1 MPKICL
7 EIPEVSDCVSRPIAV
22 DVIRDLC
29 SRIGISKN
37 TSLRYKGSAV
47 ALPVPGSTLD
57 DKDALNR
64 LPGDTR
70 ITIEV
75 VEDYNEDYALS
86 VAVKRPDN
94 ICFFVDA
101 DLGIF
106 IKPVYQRV
114 TATVNVIMTA
124 TDETSADTWM
134 RTMKRRA
141 TQGVAENLHLANYH
155 YPVNVECL
163 AILLELHQLRE
174 LQGGYGEDFGTYL
187 KNHFSDKMTVIR
199 DQAGNNP
206 TFVIKEKQQ
215 AILGWFDFPTNPPR
229 YDKQDDSGTWS
240 INFTYTYVFDAPN
253 SLVMEYPLM
262 VHNQLLPK
270 WYPDV
275 KPAELEDYVTQPS
288 LSTAILRSF
297 TYETRYAH
305 AWRARPG
312 IPIPYFD
319 DWYPDYEYPDHQN
332 LLRIM
337 LQRDNDNPHAII
349 SLTQLGY
356 VSLPEWILAYMRKN
370 PLSITTNNENVFTV
384 ALYRGRQL
392 MDPSKLIFSPELDI
406 HYADPLD
413 IRSAYHFTLSLN
425 KRLMNL
431 SPAAIKTLS
440 ENGETAIRLLIA
452 IDPTIITQETIT
464 GLNGVTAALIR
475 EILIERNERVKPIL
489 TTREQEKELTR
500 IASFVRE
507 TKLVPNNIYP
517 SNTATNVNSPTVD
530 NVPSNGTN
538 TPTNG
543 VVTAAAVQTLISTP
557 ETLHQL
563 GGTTRPAL
571 RKPNQVYIPNIR
583 PSGILAPGELKSIV
597 VQMDKKAYY
606 QTAARINPLYSWNL
620 VGSFTVQAHGS

>member
-124 TDETSADTWM
+124 TDETSADVWM

-141 TQGVAENLHLANYH
+141 TQGVAENLHLVNYH

-163 AILLELHQLRE
+163 AILLELHRLRE

-187 KNHFSDKMTVIR
+187 KNHFNDKMTVIC

-229 YDKQDDSGTWS
+229 YDKQDESGTWS

-253 SLVMEYPLM
+253 SIVMEYPLM

-288 LSTAILRSF
+288 LSNAILRSF
-297 TYETRYAH
+297 TYETRHSH

-356 VSLPEWILAYMRKN
+356 VSLPEWILFYLRKN

-384 ALYRGRQL
+384 ALYRGRQI
-392 MDPSKLIFSPELDI
+392 MDPSKLIISPDLDI
-406 HYADPLD
+406 HYADPLN
-413 IRSAYHFTLSLN
+413 IRDQYHFTLSLN

-431 SPAAIKTLS
+431 SPAALKTLS
-440 ENGETAIRLLIA
+440 ECGEAAIRILITL
-452 IDPTIITQETIT
+452 DPTLITQETIR
-464 GLNGVTAALIR
+464 GLNGVTAELIR
-475 EILIERNERVKPIL
+475 EILIDRNERIRPIL
-489 TTREQEKELTR
+489 TTREQEVELTR
-500 IASFVRE
+500 IATVIRE
-507 TKLVPNNIYP
+507 TRLVPNITYP
-517 SNTATNVNSPTVD
+517 SNTVGNVN
-530 NVPSNGTN
+530 NGAT
-538 TPTNG
+538 TT
-543 VVTAAAVQTLISTP
+543 TTQTLTSTP
-557 ETLHQL
+557 ETVHQL
-563 GGTTRPAL
+563 GGATRPIL
-571 RKPNQVYIPNIR
+571 RKPNLVYIPNIR
-583 PSGILAPGELKSIV
+583 PSGVVAPGELKSICIQV
-597 VQMDKKAYY
+597 DKNAYY
-606 QTAARINPLYSWNL
+606 QTAAKSNPLYSWNL
-620 VGSFTVQAHGS
+620 VGTFTVQAHGS